1 MSHRRI
7 ALVLGPS
14 TGGIGTH
21 VASVAS
27 GLVERGDAVL
37 VVGPPETEER
47 FGFRSRGARFAPA
60 PITAKPSPELP
71 LAVWAARGALR
82 GVTGRGVDV
91 VHAHGLTAGI
101 TAMAARPRHAALV
114 TTWHNQLITS
124 GFKRRLAD
132 QIEKRLARG
141 VDVALAASS
150 DLHDHLVA
158 LGAADAR
165 LAPVAAPPRLPTG
178 DADAIRAELGIG
190 DRPLVLSVGRL
201 HVQKDYDMLI
211 GVASRWGAS
220 RPAPVAPPAG
230 VASDAAPQTGA
241 SSARTFSGAPVV
253 AIAGDGPERGRLQ
266 GLIDASGADVR
277 LLGHRTDVG
286 NLLAAADLA
295 VVTSRWEARQLFAQ
309 EVLQAGVPLVATRTG
324 GIPELVGDAAVL
336 TETGDADAFDDAV
349 RSLLADP
356 ARLASLREA
365 GLAKAATW
373 PDEAQMLDALD
384 ALYLELTGR

>member
-1 MSHRRI
+1 MSRSSLRHRRI

-21 VASVAS
+21 VASVAA

-47 FGFRSRGARFAPA
+47 FGFRAKGARFAPA

-71 LAVWAARGALR
+71 LAWWAARSALR
-82 GVTGRGVDV
+82 GITGRGVDL

-101 TAMAARPRHAALV
+101 TALAARPTGAALI

-124 GFKRRLAD
+124 GVKRRVSD
-132 QIEKRLARG
+132 EIEKRLARG

-150 DLHDHLVA
+150 DLHEHLVD
-158 LGAADAR
+158 LGARDAR
-165 LAPVAAPPRLPTG
+165 LAPVAAPPRRAAG
-178 DADAIRAELGIG
+178 DSESIRAELGIG
-190 DRPLVLSVGRL
+190 DRPLLLSVGRL
-201 HVQKDYDMLI
+201 HVQKDYDTLI
-211 GVASRWGAS
+211 AAATRWKDLD
-220 RPAPVAPPAG
+220 P
-230 VASDAAPQTGA
+230 
-241 SSARTFSGAPVV
+241 APVV
-253 AIAGDGPERGRLQ
+253 AIAGDGPERLRLQ

-277 LLGHRTDVG
+277 LLGHRTDVAD
-286 NLLAAADLA
+286 LLAAADLA
-295 VVTSRWEARQLFAQ
+295 VVTSQWEARQLFAQ

-336 TETGDADAFDDAV
+336 FEVGDVDALDRAV
-349 RSLLADP
+349 RDLLTDSD
-356 ARLASLREA
+356 RLASYAEA

>member
-21 VASVAS
+21 VASLAS
-27 GLVERGDAVL
+27 GLAERGDAVL

-71 LAVWAARGALR
+71 LALRAVRSALHGA
-82 GVTGRGVDV
+82 TGRGVDL

-101 TAMAARPRHAALV
+101 TALAARPRQAALV
-114 TTWHNQLITS
+114 TTWHNQLLTAGI
-124 GFKRRLAD
+124 KRKVADRL
-132 QIEKRLARG
+132 ERRLARG

-150 DLHDHLVA
+150 DLHDHLIA
-158 LGAADAR
+158 LGASDAR
-165 LAPVAAPPRLPTG
+165 LAPVAAPPRRAEG

-190 DRPLVLSVGRL
+190 DRPLLVSVGRL
-201 HVQKDYDMLI
+201 HAQKDYGTL
-211 GVASRWGAS
+211 VEAAKRWRSLEAE
-220 RPAPVAPPAG
+220 
-230 VASDAAPQTGA
+230 
-241 SSARTFSGAPVV
+241 PVV
-253 AIAGDGPERGRLQ
+253 VIAGDGPERERLQ
-266 GLIDASGADVR
+266 ALVDAAGVDMR
-277 LLGHRTDVG
+277 LLGHRTDVAD
-286 NLLAAADLA
+286 LLAAADLA

-336 TETGDADAFDDAV
+336 FEVGDVDALDEAV
-349 RSLLADP
+349 RALLTDP
-356 ARLASLREA
+356 DRLASLREA
-365 GLAKAATW
+365 GRDKAATW

>member
-21 VASVAS
+21 VASLAS

-47 FGFRSRGARFAPA
+47 FGFRAKGARFAPA

-71 LAVWAARGALR
+71 LAVWSARTALR
-82 GVTGRGVDV
+82 GVTGRGVDI

-101 TAMAARPRHAALV
+101 TALAARPGHAAFI
-114 TTWHNQLITS
+114 TTWHNQLLTA
-124 GFKRRLAD
+124 GLKRRVSD

-150 DLHDHLVA
+150 DLHDHLVT

-165 LAPVAAPPRLPTG
+165 LAPVAAPPRRPTG
-178 DADAIRAELGIG
+178 DADAIRGELDLGE
-190 DRPLVLSVGRL
+190 RPFILSVGRL
-201 HVQKDYDMLI
+201 HAQKDYDMLI
-211 GVASRWGAS
+211 GVASRWSGL
-220 RPAPVAPPAG
+220 
-230 VASDAAPQTGA
+230 DA
-241 SSARTFSGAPVV
+241 APVV
-253 AIAGDGPERGRLQ
+253 AIAGDGPEREHLQ
-266 GLIDASGADVR
+266 GLVDASGADVR

-286 NLLAAADLA
+286 DLLAAADLA

-309 EVLQAGVPLVATRTG
+309 EVLQSGTPLVATRTG

-336 TETGDADAFDDAV
+336 TEVGDADAFDDAV
-349 RSLLADP
+349 RSLLADST
-356 ARLASLREA
+356 RLASLSEA
-365 GLAKAATW
+365 GLAKAETW
-373 PDEAQMLDALD
+373 PDEAQMLDSLD

>member
-1 MSHRRI
+1 VSHRRI

-21 VASVAS
+21 VASLAS

-71 LAVWAARGALR
+71 LAFWAARGALR
-82 GVTGRGVDV
+82 GATGRGVDL

-101 TAMAARPRHAALV
+101 TALAARPAQAALV

-124 GFKRRLAD
+124 GIKRKISD

-165 LAPVAAPPRLPTG
+165 LAPVAAPPRRPAGGG
-178 DADAIRAELGIG
+178 DAVRDELGLG
-190 DRPLVLSVGRL
+190 DRPLLLSVGRL
-201 HVQKDYDMLI
+201 HAQKDYDTLI
-211 GVASRWGAS
+211 SAAKRWGALE
-220 RPAPVAPPAG
+220 RP
-230 VASDAAPQTGA
+230 
-241 SSARTFSGAPVV
+241 PVV
-253 AIAGDGPERGRLQ
+253 AIAGDGPDRERLQ
-266 GLIDASGADVR
+266 TLVDAAEVDVR
-277 LLGHRTDVG
+277 LLGHRTDVAD
-286 NLLAAADLA
+286 LLAAADLA
-295 VVTSRWEARQLFAQ
+295 VITSRWEARQLFAQ
-309 EVLQAGVPLVATRTG
+309 EALQAGVPLVATRTG
-324 GIPELVGDAAVL
+324 GIPELVGDAAVMF
-336 TETGDADAFDDAV
+336 EVGDVDAFDDAV

-356 ARLASLREA
+356 ERLASLREA
-365 GLAKAATW
+365 GRARAATW
-373 PDEAQMLDALD
+373 PDEAQMLDSLD

>member
-21 VASVAS
+21 VASMAS

-37 VVGPPETEER
+37 VIGPPETEER

-71 LAVWAARGALR
+71 LAWWAARGALR
-82 GVTGRGVDV
+82 GATGRGVDV

-101 TAMAARPRHAALV
+101 TALAARPRHAALV

-124 GFKRRLAD
+124 GAKRKLAD

-150 DLHDHLVA
+150 DLHDHLIA

-165 LAPVAAPPRLPTG
+165 LAPVAAPPRRAEG
-178 DADAIRAELGIG
+178 DAASIRAELGL
-190 DRPLVLSVGRL
+190 DSRPLVLSVGRL
-201 HVQKDYDMLI
+201 HVQKDYDTLI
-211 GVASRWGAS
+211 AAARRW
-220 RPAPVAPPAG
+220 
-230 VASDAAPQTGA
+230 SDLDP
-241 SSARTFSGAPVV
+241 APVV
-253 AIAGDGPERGRLQ
+253 AVAGDGPERDRLQ
-266 GLIDASGADVR
+266 DLIDATGADVR
-277 LLGHRTDVG
+277 LLGHRTDVAD
-286 NLLAAADLA
+286 LLAAADLA
-295 VVTSRWEARQLFAQ
+295 VVTSQWEARQLFAQ
-309 EVLQAGVPLVATRTG
+309 EALQAGVPLVASRTG

-336 TETGDADAFDDAV
+336 FEVGDVDALDTAV
-349 RSLLADP
+349 RGLLTEP
-356 ARLASLREA
+356 ARLGELSEA
-365 GLAKAATW
+365 GRAKAATW
-373 PDEAQMLDALD
+373 PNEEQMLDALD
-384 ALYLELTGR
+384 ALYMELTGR

>member
-21 VASVAS
+21 VASLAA
-27 GLVERGDAVL
+27 GLVDRGDAVL

-47 FGFRSRGARFAPA
+47 FGFRARGARFAPA

-71 LAVWAARGALR
+71 AAWLAARRALR
-82 GVTGRGVDV
+82 GATGRGVDL

-101 TAMAARPRHAALV
+101 TALAAKPSGASLV

-124 GFKRRLAD
+124 GVKRKLSD

-150 DLHDHLVA
+150 DLHEHLMA

-165 LAPVAAPPRLPTG
+165 LAPVAAPPRRPTG
-178 DADAIRAELGIG
+178 DSAAIRDELALG
-190 DRPLVLSVGRL
+190 DRPLILSVGRL
-201 HVQKDYDMLI
+201 HRQKDYDTLI
-211 GVASRWGAS
+211 AAAQRW
-220 RPAPVAPPAG
+220 
-230 VASDAAPQTGA
+230 SDLVP
-241 SSARTFSGAPVV
+241 APVV
-253 AIAGDGPERGRLQ
+253 AIAGDGPERLRLEQ
-266 GLIDASGADVR
+266 LIDAAGVDVR

-286 NLLAAADLA
+286 DLLAAADLA
-295 VVTSRWEARQLFAQ
+295 VVTSEWEARQLFAQ
-309 EVLQAGVPLVATRTG
+309 EALQSGVPLVATRTG
-324 GIPELVGDAAVL
+324 GIPGLVGDAAVL
-336 TETGDADAFDDAV
+336 FDVGDARALASAV
-349 RSLLADP
+349 RDLIAAP
-356 ARLASLREA
+356 ARLNELAEA
-365 GLAKAATW
+365 GRAKAATW
-373 PDEAQMLDALD
+373 PDEEQMVDTLD